1 MEAMLDKYANLV
13 VCTGVNLQK
22 NQFLVINAPIE
33 CADFAR
39 RVAKAGFAAGAR
51 DVKINWADEK
61 FARLRLEEAEAE
73 VFDEF
78 PAWRRDMFMD
88 FMTKKA
94 AVISIHAS
102 DPLIFQH
109 ISPDKLLRNQRAAGK
124 ALLEYRQAMMNNEL
138 RWCVVSV
145 PTEAWA
151 QKVFPEAKSTQEAV
165 EKLWQAIF
173 ASVRIEN
180 NNSPVEEWEKH
191 IDFLQ
196 RACRF
201 MNEQKF
207 AALHYT
213 NDLGTKLTVRLPKG
227 HIWSGGAELAGDGVR
242 FAANMP
248 TEEIYT
254 LPDRYGVDG
263 VVYASKPLNYNGS
276 LICDMRLEFA
286 AGKVVKAAAS
296 KGQEVLDKL
305 LSVDEGASFL
315 GEVALVQYNSP
326 ISNSGILFYNTLFDE
341 NAACH
346 LAFGKAYPT
355 CIEGGEGMDSV
366 ELAQHGVNDSLVHED
381 FMIGTKDLNIVG
393 IKSDGSKVQVFA
405 NGNFVDFASK

>member
-1 MEAMLDKYANLV
+1 MDKLLDKYAQLV

-22 NQFLVINAPIE
+22 NQLLVINAPLE

-39 RVAKAGFAAGAR
+39 RIAKAAFEAGAE
-51 DVKINWADEK
+51 DVKVNWSDELLAK
-61 FARLRLEEAEAE
+61 LRLEEARAE

-88 FMTKKA
+88 FKEKGA
-94 AVISIHAS
+94 AIVSIHAS
-102 DPLIFQH
+102 DPLIFQSA
-109 ISPDKLLRNQRAAGK
+109 SPDKLLRSQRAAGK

-145 PTEAWA
+145 PTAAWA
-151 QKVFPEAKSTQEAV
+151 KRVFDQEPDVSRAV
-165 EKLWQAIF
+165 AKLWQAIF
-173 ASVRIEN
+173 RSVRLDGEQN
-180 NNSPVEEWEKH
+180 PVQAWQQH

-201 MNEQKF
+201 MNEQQF
-207 AALHYT
+207 TALCYR
-213 NDLGTKLTVRLPKG
+213 NSLGTDLQVKLPAG
-227 HIWSGGAELAGDGVR
+227 HIWAGGAEIAADGVQ

-254 LPDRYGVDG
+254 LPDRNGADG

-276 LICDMRLEFA
+276 LICGMRLEFQSGRVVRAEA
-286 AGKVVKAAAS
+286 AE
-296 KGQEVLDKL
+296 GQELLEKL
-305 LSVDEGASFL
+305 LSVDEGAAFL
-315 GEVALVQYNSP
+315 GEVALVPYDSP
-326 ISNSGILFYNTLFDE
+326 ISQSGILFYNTLFDE

-355 CIEGGEGMDSV
+355 CLQGGEKMDSV
-366 ELAQHGVNDSLVHED
+366 ELAEHGVNDSLIHED
-381 FMIGTKDLNIVG
+381 FMIGTADLEIVG
-393 IKSDGSKVQVFA
+393 VRADGTEVQVFQ
-405 NGNFVDFASK
+405 NGNFVIFGDG